1 MTVLKN
7 FLIISLVCVISFICI
22 ITLNNNTYAS
32 ALTSK
37 SSIESSSKNSFF
49 NNEKYKTTKHSNQ
62 IHKKNNYKF
71 RYYSRGIRSLAKRI
85 KIKIMYALNN
95 ICHFLQSSIE
105 N

>member
-7 FLIISLVCVISFICI
+7 FSIISLVCVISFICI

-37 SSIESSSKNSFF
+37 SYEASSSKNSFLS
-49 NNEKYKTTKHSNQ
+49 NAKYKNTKPSKQ
-62 IHKKNNYKF
+62 THKKNNY
-71 RYYSRGIRSLAKRI
+71 RLSHYSKGIKSLAK
-85 KIKIMYALNN
+85 KIKIRIMHALNS